1 MSGPVIN
8 RWSWSQRAFTRRP
21 AFTSTWRNSA
31 CLHLLRAV
39 CAPRPRYNGRVKII
53 IDTAA
58 GSLTTVDG
66 ESERSL
72 NLYSQAAF
80 EAISL
85 QWVRVG
91 WSLRYYNN
99 FSWFGRPVLQMPED
113 LIRLQEVIYRV
124 RPDVIIE
131 TGVLQGGS
139 LMFHATLCQALGKG
153 RVIGIDLYIEDKVRE
168 AIGKHTLAPHIS
180 LVDGDSTAPEVISRV
195 AGMIRT
201 GESVLVILD
210 SGHTKDHVARE
221 LECYS
226 RFVTPGSYI
235 IATDGV
241 MRNLA
246 DVPGGRP
253 EWVADNPGAAA
264 DEFAARHPEF
274 RQQQPAWLFHE
285 GELTANVTYWPGAW
299 LQRLA

>member
-1 MSGPVIN
+1 VYL
-8 RWSWSQRAFTRRP
+8 
-21 AFTSTWRNSA
+21 
-31 CLHLLRAV
+31 LHAV

-66 ESERSL
+66 GSERSL
-72 NLYSQAAF
+72 NLYSKAAF

-91 WSLRYYNN
+91 WSLRYYHN
-99 FSWFGRPVLQMPED
+99 FSWFGHPVLQMPED
-113 LIRLQEVIYRV
+113 LIRLQEVIYRI

-131 TGVLQGGS
+131 TGVHRGGS

-153 RVIGIDLYIEDKVRE
+153 RVIGVDLHIEDSTRA
-168 AIGKHTLAPHIS
+168 AIGKNVQARQIS
-180 LVDGDSTAPEVISRV
+180 LVEGDSASPEVINQV
-195 AGMIRT
+195 AGMIRA

-210 SGHTKDHVARE
+210 SGHTKDHVTRE

-241 MRNLA
+241 MRDLA

-253 EWVADNPGAAA
+253 EWVTDNPGAAA

-285 GELTANVTYWPGAW
+285 GELTENVSYWPGAW
-299 LQRLA
+299 LERLP

>member
-1 MSGPVIN
+1 
-8 RWSWSQRAFTRRP
+8 
-21 AFTSTWRNSA
+21 
-31 CLHLLRAV
+31 
-39 CAPRPRYNGRVKII
+39 VKII
-53 IDTAA
+53 IDTAV
-58 GSLTTVDG
+58 GSLTTVYG
-66 ESERSL
+66 GSERCF
-72 NLYSQAAF
+72 NLYSKAAF

-91 WSLRYYNN
+91 WSLRYYHN
-99 FSWFGRPVLQMPED
+99 FSWFGRPVLQLPED

-124 RPDVIIE
+124 RPDAIIE
-131 TGVLQGGS
+131 TGVNQGGS

-153 RVIGIDLYIEDKVRE
+153 RVIGVDLHIADNVRE
-168 AIGKHTLAPHIS
+168 AIGKHVLAPHIS
-180 LVDGDSTAPEVISRV
+180 LVEGDSTSPEVISRV
-195 AGMIRT
+195 AGMIRA

-210 SGHTKDHVARE
+210 SDHTKSHVARE

-235 IATDGV
+235 IAADGV
-241 MRNLA
+241 MRDLA

-253 EWVADNPGAAA
+253 EWVTDNPGAAA

-285 GELTANVTYWPGAW
+285 GELTQNVTYWPGAW
-299 LQRLA
+299 LERLR

>member
-1 MSGPVIN
+1 VY
-8 RWSWSQRAFTRRP
+8 
-21 AFTSTWRNSA
+21 
-31 CLHLLRAV
+31 
-39 CAPRPRYNGRVKII
+39 APRPRYNGRVKII

-66 ESERSL
+66 GSERSL
-72 NLYSQAAF
+72 NLYSKAAF

-91 WSLRYYNN
+91 WSLRYYHN
-99 FSWFGRPVLQMPED
+99 FSWFGHPVLQMPED
-113 LIRLQEVIYRV
+113 LIRLQEVIYRI

-131 TGVLQGGS
+131 TGVHRGGS

-153 RVIGIDLYIEDKVRE
+153 RVIGVDLHIEDSTRA
-168 AIGKHTLAPHIS
+168 AIGKNVQARQIS
-180 LVDGDSTAPEVISRV
+180 LVEGDSASPEVINQV
-195 AGMIRT
+195 AGMIRA

-210 SGHTKDHVARE
+210 SGHTKDHVTRE

-241 MRNLA
+241 MRDLA

-253 EWVADNPGAAA
+253 EWVTDNPGAAA

-285 GELTANVTYWPGAW
+285 GELTENVSYWPGAW
-299 LQRLA
+299 LERLP